1 MQTEKK
7 ASAPSFHTSGR
18 RCPGAQ
24 GQLERFAFS
33 VPGKLPSL
41 NDFIRVE
48 RANRFAAASLKR
60 RAHEQVLAA
69 LGEHPS
75 FTEPVTVFFAWYRPD
90 KRTDKDN
97 VAFAKKFVLDA
108 LQIAGV
114 IPNDTWNLCTPY
126 DTAFAIDK
134 ANPRTEITITTDEK
148 TGEIHG

>member
-1 MQTEKK
+1 M
-7 ASAPSFHTSGR
+7 
-18 RCPGAQ
+18 
-24 GQLERFAFS
+24 
-33 VPGKLPSL
+33 
-41 NDFIRVE
+41 
-48 RANRFAAASLKR
+48 
-60 RAHEQVLAA
+60 LAA

-75 FTEPVTVFFAWYRPD
+75 FTEPVTVLFAWYRPD